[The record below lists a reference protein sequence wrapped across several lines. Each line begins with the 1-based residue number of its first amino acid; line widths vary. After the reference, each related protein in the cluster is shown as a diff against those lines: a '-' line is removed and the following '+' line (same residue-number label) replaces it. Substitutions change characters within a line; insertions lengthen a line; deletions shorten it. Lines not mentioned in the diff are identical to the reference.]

1 MQGTADTV
9 VRPYNSE
16 RLAARLEQLGASVT
30 LRLYPGKS
38 HIDTIKSL
46 SPAFRRST
54 PALADS
60 VAFLR
65 RNTVLPTSGR

>member
-1 MQGTADTV
+1 MLLIHGTADTV

-16 RLAARLEQLGASVT
+16 RLAAKLTRLGAT
-30 LRLYPGKS
+30 AELRLYPGKS

-46 SPAFRRST
+46 SPPFRGST

-60 VAFLR
+60 VAFLKENSR
-65 RNTVLPTSGR
+65 